1 MRVAFATALLAAT
14 LAPVGPARAE
24 RRFVV
29 VLDPGHGGSNTG
41 AAGVVEGVYEKR
53 VTLMLAR
60 QVARRLREAGVD
72 VRLTREDDR
81 YLTLR
86 ERVRWANAQR
96 ADLFVSVHANAS
108 PSKGQRG
115 FETYVLAPEAL
126 DVDARALRSGDGPP
140 REGLSVETAAI
151 LDDLE
156 RAAAVPAAV
165 RVAERMQARLSE
177 ARGKGADRGVRTGTM
192 DVLMGPVMPA
202 VLVEVGFIDHPIEG
216 VELLRREV
224 REALAGAIAS
234 AILDVRDVRAIDPR

>member
-1 MRVAFATALLAAT
+1 MTARALAPLAAIVAA
-14 LAPVGPARAE
+14 APAARAGE
-24 RRFVV
+24 PRPFVV
-29 VLDPGHGGSNTG
+29 VVDPGHGGSNTG

-53 VTLMLAR
+53 VTLVLAR
-60 QVARRLREAGVD
+60 QLARKLRQAGID
-72 VRLTREDDR
+72 ARLTRDDDR

-86 ERVRWANAQR
+86 ERVRWANAQG

-108 PSKGQRG
+108 PSRGQRG

-126 DVDARALRSGDGPP
+126 DVDARALRGGDGPP
-140 REGLSVETAAI
+140 RDGLSSETAAI

-156 RAAAVPAAV
+156 RASAVPAAV
-165 RVAERMQARLSE
+165 RVAQRIQARLAE
-177 ARGKGADRGVRTGTM
+177 VRGKAADRGVRTGTM

-224 REALAGAIAS
+224 REALATALAAAIV
-234 AILDVRDVRAIDPR
+234 DVRDSP